1 MANGTIETTPVAPS
15 WVKNGDL
22 VLSVSVVGIL
32 VIMLLPLPRLILDLL
47 LSLSITL
54 SVVILL
60 VSMHVRR
67 PLDFSAFP
75 SVLLVATLLRFALN
89 IAATRLILLHGNEGQ
104 GAAGDVIRAFGN
116 FVMGGNYTVGIVV
129 FSILVIVN
137 FVVITKGAGRIAEVA
152 ARFTLDAMPGK
163 QMSIDAD
170 LNAGLINEAEARR
183 RRAEIADEAD
193 FYGAMDGA
201 SKFVRGDAI
210 AAVIIIMVNIIG
222 GLTIGV
228 LQQGLTL
235 VQAAQNY
242 TLLTVG
248 EGLVA
253 QVPALLM
260 STASGMVVTRAA
272 SESNLGA
279 DIARQ
284 ILMNPKIIATA
295 AVLLTLLGLIP
306 GLPHTAFLVLA
317 VLLGGLAYQL
327 QRAQQE
333 PELELASAGAGAAVA
348 TAAGGGTIATGGATK
363 PADVVEAPAP
373 VDLMELQV
381 GYGLIGLVDAEG
393 GGELLERIKA
403 VRKQIAQ
410 DLGFMVPPIHI
421 RDNLQLRPTAYAIL
435 IKGAEVVRGE
445 VMMGHVLAID
455 PGTAE
460 KGLEGIPTK
469 EPCFGLPALWVPDA
483 KREQAQLMGYT
494 VVDLAS
500 VITTHLTELIRG
512 HAHELLGRQ
521 ETQALL
527 DRMAKV
533 APKVLED
540 LIPQTITLGGLVRVM
555 CNLLRERVPIRDLR
569 TILETVADF
578 APGTKDTDTLTEYV
592 RQALGR
598 TITHQHLGPDGAL
611 TVISLDPMLDRQLS
625 EAIQTHAQGAY
636 LSIAPS
642 LAQRVQ
648 SAIKQAAERA
658 IARGVQPVLLC
669 SPPLRPHLRRLIER
683 GLSTLPVLS
692 LNEVEGQVRVQS
704 LEIVKVLDAN

>member
-1 MANGTIETTPVAPS
+1 MADTTTQTSVLGPD
-15 WVKNGDL
+15 WLKNGDL

-32 VIMLLPLPRLILDLL
+32 MIMLLPLPRLILDLL

-75 SVLLVATLLRFALN
+75 SVLLVATLLRFSLN
-89 IAATRLILLHGNEGQ
+89 IAATRLILLHGSEGQ

-170 LNAGLINEAEARR
+170 LNAGLVNETEARR
-183 RRAEIADEAD
+183 RRKEIADEAD

-210 AAVIIIMVNIIG
+210 AAVIIIMVNILG

-228 LQQGLTL
+228 LQQGLSL

-242 TLLTVG
+242 TILTVG

-260 STASGMVVTRAA
+260 STASGMVVTRAT

-284 ILMNPKIIATA
+284 VLMNPKTIGTA
-295 AVLLTLLGLIP
+295 AVLLTVLGLIP
-306 GLPHTAFLVLA
+306 GLPHAAFLVLA
-317 VLLGGLAYQL
+317 ALLGGLAYQL
-327 QRAQQE
+327 PKMEAA
-333 PELELASAGAGAAVA
+333 LETGVVGQAKEGADAG
-348 TAAGGGTIATGGATK
+348 IARNGPGSK
-363 PADVVEAPAP
+363 PVDADSPAL
-373 VDLMELQV
+373 VDLMDLQV
-381 GYGLIGLVDAEG
+381 GYGLIGLVDAER

-421 RDNLQLRPTAYAIL
+421 RDNLQLKPTVYAIL
-435 IKGAEVVRGE
+435 IKGAEVARGD
-445 VMMGHVLAID
+445 VMTAHVLAID

-460 KGLEGIPTK
+460 KGLEGIPTR
-469 EPCFGLPALWVPDA
+469 EPCFGLPALWIPDA

-494 VVDLAS
+494 VVDPAS

-512 HAHELLGRQ
+512 HAYELLGRQ

-533 APKVLED
+533 APKVVED
-540 LIPQTITLGGLVRVM
+540 LIPQTITLSGLVRILG
-555 CNLLRERVPIRDLR
+555 NLLRERVPIRDLR
-569 TILETVADF
+569 TILETVADH
-578 APGTKDTDTLTEYV
+578 APSTKEIDALTEYV
-592 RQALGR
+592 RQALAR
-598 TITHQHLGPDGAL
+598 TITQQYLGTDGAL
-611 TVISLDPMLDRQLS
+611 SVISIDPTLDRQLS
-625 EAIQTHAQGAY
+625 EAIQTHAQGNY

-648 SAIKQAAERA
+648 ATIKSAAERVA
-658 IARGVQPVLLC
+658 ARGIQPALLC

-683 GLSTLPVLS
+683 GLPTLPVLS
-692 LNEVEGQVRVQS
+692 LNEIEGQVRVQS
-704 LEIVKVLDAN
+704 LEIVRVGDAN

>member
-1 MANGTIETTPVAPS
+1 MADTTTQTSVLGPT
-15 WVKNGDL
+15 WLKNGDL

-32 VIMLLPLPRLILDLL
+32 MIMLLPLPRLILDLL

-89 IAATRLILLHGNEGQ
+89 IAATRLILLHGSEGQ

-129 FSILVIVN
+129 FTILVIVN

-170 LNAGLINEAEARR
+170 LNAGLVNEAEARR
-183 RRAEIADEAD
+183 RRSEIADEAD

-210 AAVIIIMVNIIG
+210 AAVIIIMVNILG

-228 LQQGLTL
+228 LQQGLSL

-242 TLLTVG
+242 TILTVG

-284 ILMNPKIIATA
+284 VLMNPKTIGTA
-295 AVLLTLLGLIP
+295 AVLLTVLGLIP

-317 VLLGGLAYQL
+317 LLLGGLAYRL
-327 QRAQQE
+327 PKMEA
-333 PELELASAGAGAAVA
+333 ASDAGVFGQTKDETAVGSARNALGTKATEAADS
-348 TAAGGGTIATGGATK
+348 
-363 PADVVEAPAP
+363 PAL
-373 VDLMELQV
+373 VDLMDLQV
-381 GYGLIGLVDAEG
+381 GYGLIGLVDAER

-421 RDNLQLRPTAYAIL
+421 RDNLQLKPTGYMIL

-445 VMMGHVLAID
+445 VMTGHVLAID

-460 KGLEGIPTK
+460 KGIEGVPTR
-469 EPCFGLPALWVPDA
+469 EPCFGLPALWIPDA

-494 VVDLAS
+494 VVDPAS
-500 VITTHLTELIRG
+500 VIITHLTELIRS

-533 APKVLED
+533 APKVVED
-540 LIPQTITLGGLVRVM
+540 LIPQAITLGGLVRVLG
-555 CNLLRERVPIRDLR
+555 NLLRERVPIRDLR
-569 TILETVADF
+569 TIVETVADH
-578 APGTKDTDTLTEYV
+578 APTTKETDTLTEYV
-592 RQALGR
+592 RQALAR
-598 TITHQHLGPDGAL
+598 TITHQYIGTDGAL
-611 TVISLDPMLDRQLS
+611 SVLSVDPTLDRQLS
-625 EAIQTHAQGAY
+625 EAIQTPAQGSY
-636 LSIAPS
+636 LSVAPS

-648 SAIKQAAERA
+648 AAIKQAAERVA
-658 IARGVQPVLLC
+658 MRGIQPVLLC

-683 GLSTLPVLS
+683 GLPTLPVLS
-692 LNEVEGQVRVQS
+692 LNEIEGQVRVQS
-704 LEIVKVLDAN
+704 LEIVRVGDAN

>member
-1 MANGTIETTPVAPS
+1 MANTTAEAKILGPD
-15 WVKNGDL
+15 WLKNGDL

-32 VIMLLPLPRLILDLL
+32 MVMLLPLPRLILDLL

-67 PLDFSAFP
+67 PLEFSAFP
-75 SVLLVATLLRFALN
+75 SILLVGTLLRFSLN

-104 GAAGDVIRAFGN
+104 GAAGDVIKAFGN

-170 LNAGLINEAEARR
+170 LNAGLINEGEARR
-183 RRAEIADEAD
+183 RRREIADEAD

-222 GLTIGV
+222 GLAIGV
-228 LQQGLTL
+228 LQQGLSI

-242 TLLTVG
+242 TILTVG

-260 STASGMVVTRAA
+260 STASGLIVTRAA

-284 ILMNPKIIATA
+284 IFMNPKTIGTA
-295 AVLLTLLGLIP
+295 AGLLAVLGLIP
-306 GLPHTAFLVLA
+306 GLPHTAFLFLA
-317 VLLGGLAYQL
+317 ALLGGLAYQI
-327 QRAQQE
+327 RNTTE
-333 PELELASAGAGAAVA
+333 TPELSLAQTLAGPGGADLALGGAGKASDLLD
-348 TAAGGGTIATGGATK
+348 T
-363 PADVVEAPAP
+363 PAP

-381 GYGLIGLVDAEG
+381 GYGLIGLVDADR

-403 VRKQIAQ
+403 IRKQIAQ
-410 DLGFMVPPIHI
+410 DLGFMAPPIHI
-421 RDNLQLRPTAYAIL
+421 RDNLQLRPNGYTIL

-460 KGLEGIPTK
+460 KGLEGIATK
-469 EPCFGLPALWVPDA
+469 EPCFGLPALWVPDS

-533 APKVLED
+533 APKVVEE
-540 LIPQTITLGGLVRVM
+540 LIPQTITLGGLVRVL
-555 CNLLRERVPIRDLR
+555 CNLLRERVPIRDMR
-569 TILETVADF
+569 TILETVADY
-578 APGTKDTDTLTEYV
+578 APTTKDIDALTEYV
-592 RQALGR
+592 RQALSR
-598 TITHQHLGPDGAL
+598 TITHQHLGADGAL
-611 TVISLDPMLDRQLS
+611 SVISLDPMLDRQLA
-625 EAIQTHAQGAY
+625 EAIQPHAQSAY

-648 SAIKQAAERA
+648 GAIKQAAERA
-658 IARGVQPVLLC
+658 ISRGVQPVLLC

-692 LNEVEGQVRVQS
+692 LNEVEGQVRLQS
-704 LEIVKVLDAN
+704 LEIVRIADAN